1 MSELEG
7 TLGILSSPALPYADG
22 VGGGGLRPRDR
33 QGLAQGLVSRTPNP
47 IYQKGSSNLEGA
59 RSCPKHGKRM
69 CVMMPVGAVGERH
82 K

>member
-33 QGLAQGLVSRTPNP
+33 QGLAQDS
-47 IYQKGSSNLEGA
+47 
-59 RSCPKHGKRM
+59 
-69 CVMMPVGAVGERH
+69 
-82 K
+82 